1 VLQRESNLK
10 INFMNSLKGYIKET
24 GWAKFIAV
32 VDIVGGILDIPIGI
46 SLIILGT
53 KLGRT
58 NLGAVAI
65 IASIVSATLIIL
77 IGILLIIAG
86 IKLWSTAN
94 SLENYTNTEKEEDL
108 KEAIKNLSDY
118 FTWIGWVNV
127 ASLTIS
133 AIVLIAI
140 SLLGAMGWK
149 GISSISGLD

>member
-1 VLQRESNLK
+1 
-10 INFMNSLKGYIKET
+10 MNSLKGYIKET

-53 KLGRT
+53 KLGGT

-65 IASIVSATLIIL
+65 IASIVIATLIIL

-94 SLENYTNTEKEEDL
+94 NLENYTNTEKEEDL

-118 FTWIGWVNV
+118 FIFAGW
-127 ASLTIS
+127 
-133 AIVLIAI
+133 AIVIGLAMVPISIIAT
-140 SLLGAMGWK
+140 LFLG
-149 GISSISGLD
+149 SSMPGPIIY